1 MSRTIPQLMPPL
13 LEEELVTGMDRKNSD
28 TIFSGKSAESII
40 ASYLLRNKINFAEP
54 AIDQGNDFWVEDNGI
69 IKRAQVKKV
78 VFKMKLDV
86 NVSKRKGFE
95 IRRPTFDFR
104 FQSAGA
110 KKPDVNTGRKF
121 YGPNDIDVFYH
132 VLWTPLREL
141 IFKLDSD
148 QVPLDKNGHFLQA
161 KSAAFDRSFTQ
172 RKVSEI
178 DYASALRS
186 AKYDARIIQ
195 ENHDFFFPPSQ
206 QTIMDFFE

>member
-1 MSRTIPQLMPPL
+1 MPPL
-13 LEEELVTGMDRKNSD
+13 LEEELVTGMDWKNSD

-54 AIDQGNDFWVEDNGI
+54 AIDQGNDFWVEDNGT

-86 NVSKRKGFE
+86 AASKKRGFE

-104 FQSAGA
+104 FQSAGS
-110 KKPDVNTGRKF
+110 KKSNVNTGRKF

-141 IFKLDSD
+141 IFKIDSD
-148 QVPLDKNGHFLQA
+148 QVPLDENGHFLQA

-178 DYASALRS
+178 NYASVLLS
-186 AKYDARIIQ
+186 AKYDVKIIQ
-195 ENHDFFFPPSQ
+195 ENPDFFFPQSQ
-206 QTIMDFFE
+206 KTVMDFFE